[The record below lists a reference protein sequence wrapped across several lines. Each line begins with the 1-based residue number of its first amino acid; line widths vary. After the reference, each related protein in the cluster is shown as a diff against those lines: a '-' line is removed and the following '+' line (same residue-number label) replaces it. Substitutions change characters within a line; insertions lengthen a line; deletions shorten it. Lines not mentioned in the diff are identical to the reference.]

1 MTAYVTEHT
10 YSSTESDKQTV
21 VCRSNPGRRRRTD
34 STIKLLIWLM
44 TTLVFLCGGVVSAQ
58 NKNKTQAP
66 KTPPTPESEYAARF
80 KSVETELASADKPYF
95 VLDTKHSRLRLKVR
109 GVTMRDYRYTLM
121 SDSDEVAEFANLAI
135 SGDTLPKSLVRLHV
149 FNSEPQLNDTVL
161 GIVANATFAAPE
173 VIQRY
178 RPARLTAT
186 FGHRLVL
193 DVTALDVNGTEA
205 SWQANLAENLRLFA
219 DDLMG
224 GETLRI
230 AIIRDDA
237 MSFYGA
243 CQNVPALL
251 IAP

>member
-10 YSSTESDKQTV
+10 YSSTDRLYRHRFFLV
-21 VCRSNPGRRRRTD
+21 
-34 STIKLLIWLM
+34 LLWLAAVF
-44 TTLVFLCGGVVSAQ
+44 VFLCGSVALAQ
-58 NKNKTQAP
+58 SKKKQPT

-95 VLDTKHSRLRLKVR
+95 VLDTKNSRLRLKVR

-121 SDSDEVAEFANLAI
+121 SDANDVAEFAKLAV
-135 SGDTLPKSLVRLHV
+135 SGDTLPKTLVRLHV
-149 FNSEPQLNDTVL
+149 FESEKQLNDTVL
-161 GIVANATFAAPE
+161 KIVSEATFAAPE

-178 RPARLTAT
+178 RPGRITAT
-186 FGHRLVL
+186 FQQRLVL
-193 DVTALDVNGTEA
+193 DVTALDVSGTEA

-219 DDLMG
+219 DDILG

-230 AIIRDDA
+230 AIVRDDA

-243 CQNVPALL
+243 CQNIPELL